1 VRRSGTRSLRP
12 LSARWFFFLFFVR
25 KVWTLIIDSIEN
37 ASIYCR
43 LDARVE
49 AAFHWLRSPRM
60 LCAEVGRHQAQDSD
74 MFALVQR
81 YETIPHTKGRWVAHR
96 HYIDLQYIVMR
107 QRTSCF
113 SPARATCLQSRKALS
128 SSFFRMMRTCQCF
141 APNIPLKYTR
151 SWSKYAR
158 MSEAMPDQRK
168 LATRR
173 MIGHDTCWLSAACR

>member
-1 VRRSGTRSLRP
+1 MRRSGTRSLRP

-81 YETIPHTKGRWVAHR
+81 YETIPHTKGRWEAHR
-96 HYIDLQYIVMR
+96 HYIDLQYIVSGTEVMGHAPISSLTVVEPYDEAKDIMFLTGKGDLFTVPEGTFVIFFPHDAHMPMLCAEHPS
-107 QRTSCF
+107 QVHKIVVKI
-113 SPARATCLQSRKALS
+113 RAH
-128 SSFFRMMRTCQCF
+128 
-141 APNIPLKYTR
+141 
-151 SWSKYAR
+151 
-158 MSEAMPDQRK
+158 E
-168 LATRR
+168 
-173 MIGHDTCWLSAACR
+173 